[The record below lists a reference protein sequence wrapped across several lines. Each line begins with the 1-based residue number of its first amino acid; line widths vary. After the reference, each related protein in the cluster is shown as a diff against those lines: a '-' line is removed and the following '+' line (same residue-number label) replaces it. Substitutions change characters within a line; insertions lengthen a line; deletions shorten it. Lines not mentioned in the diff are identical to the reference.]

1 MNYDNYILT
10 YSYLF
15 SNRAINFY
23 AYGNGKRFI
32 SENFNN
38 GQENSSIHLLAAAMA
53 GILTATATNPIWLV
67 KTRLQLDKEKPVDR
81 DRLYRNSYD
90 CVRKVLRSEGVGGLY
105 RGLSASYLGVTE
117 GALQWVMYER
127 LKKRFKSSSTKTPTT
142 ESTFHVW
149 MGKFGAA
156 GIAKFIAT
164 LVTYPHEVRILP

>member
-1 MNYDNYILT
+1 MNWQKYSKLNLT
-10 YSYLF
+10 
-15 SNRAINFY
+15 RAINFY

-67 KTRLQLDKEKPVDR
+67 KTRLQLDKEKAVDH

-90 CVRKVLRSEGVGGLY
+90 CIKKVLRSEGVGGLY

-127 LKKRFKSSSTKTPTT
+127 LKRQFKPSTKNLTT
-142 ESTFHVW
+142 ESTFHIW

-164 LVTYPHEVRILP
+164 IVTYPHEVRIMC